1 MLSPITAPP
10 ISITPEEHTR
20 ITSSTPSSFVDI
32 PPILRWYDEEVEVL
46 LSSRNGGWEGW
57 GEGKVK
63 GKLWVNEISV
73 AFIPSDP
80 NITPGFNLPFP
91 SLTLHALTPQS
102 PELPAHLYC
111 QVDES
116 DAPAAAAAAAGP
128 SQPLGQQNGNGDA
141 HMDQEEEDE
150 DDAEG
155 YEGGEEE
162 EFTEMR
168 EIRIFL
174 NQSKLE
180 SLFQA
185 LSFCSALHDSLL
197 PNGEPSSF
205 FGFGGDDDDEDE
217 DEAEGDEGQW
227 EDADESAGADGSGRV
242 IYFPTTTKNDAKLKT
257 TAKAKAKKET
267 KDEEVGQ
274 VVDQMERFLNLVDWG
289 NVEKPKGWDDD
300 DGEEEEERRKKR

>member
-10 ISITPEEHTR
+10 NSISPEEHTQ

-32 PPILRWYDEEVEVL
+32 PPILRWYDEDVQVL

-57 GEGKVK
+57 NEGRVK

-73 AFIPSDP
+73 AFIPTDT
-80 NITPGFNLPFP
+80 NTPGFNLPFP

-102 PELPAHLYC
+102 PDLPAHLYC
-111 QVDES
+111 QADES
-116 DAPAAAAAAAGP
+116 DAPSPAGP
-128 SQPLGQQNGNGDA
+128 SQPQSGAQANGNGEE
-141 HMDQEEEDE
+141 HMDGEEDEEED
-150 DDAEG
+150 DDDDEG
-155 YEGGEEE
+155 YAEED

-205 FGFGGDDDDEDE
+205 FGFGGGDDDEE
-217 DEAEGDEGQW
+217 EEGEEGQW
-227 EDADESAGADGSGRV
+227 EDAEEGADGNGAGRV
-242 IYFPTTTKNDAKLKT
+242 RSDFHSGGGPQA
-257 TAKAKAKKET
+257 
-267 KDEEVGQ
+267 
-274 VVDQMERFLNLVDWG
+274 RFR
-289 NVEKPKGWDDD
+289 PY
-300 DGEEEEERRKKR
+300 